1 MTKIEDVEVGEVGAA
16 TCALEKFE
24 GNFEVLQ
31 HVKGCEAD
39 VHHDF
44 YLLLFHDMRGGCCL
58 AIKRM

>member
-16 TCALEKFE
+16 TCGLEKFE

-44 YLLLFHDMRGGCCL
+44 LFVVVS
-58 AIKRM
+58 